1 VVYLK
6 WHEIAVAYKFSG
18 LVMFPFIFCTALTKM
33 SIACMVLRLTQTRG
47 MKVAMYALI
56 VSLILV
62 NGGCVVILFTYCRP
76 YYAIWDVNV
85 KDAKCADARVLD
97 WGSSV
102 QGGKCV
108 PTCPWDITDGNVQF
122 GRYLRI

>member
-1 VVYLK
+1 
-6 WHEIAVAYKFSG
+6 VAYKFSG
-18 LVMFPFIFCTALTKM
+18 LVMFPFIFCTALTKI

-47 MKVAMYALI
+47 MKVAMYLLI

-62 NGGCVVILFTYCRP
+62 NGGCVVILFTYCQP
-76 YYAIWDVNV
+76 SYAIWDINV

-108 PTCPWDITDGNVQF
+108 PTCP
-122 GRYLRI
+122 